1 MTCTYYDIAHIVDY
15 EVTPA
20 LGDFADCYD
29 REAIARE
36 CWEYDE
42 ERQGFVEREGADFWE
57 AAQRFDLV
65 GDAAEKAWRG
75 DGFYS
80 VGYTDG
86 GMPCTSDGPVWVETL
101 DDLRRLL
108 GCAYQC
114 ATGTHAPVV
123 DYVGL
128 EL

>member
-1 MTCTYYDIAHIVDY
+1 MTTYTTIWDVIDY

-42 ERQGFVEREGADFWE
+42 ERRGFTEREGVDFWE
-57 AAQRFDLV
+57 VAARHDLV
-65 GDAAEKAWRG
+65 GDDVAEAWRG
-75 DGFYS
+75 DGFYF
-80 VGYTDG
+80 VGYSDERT
-86 GMPCTSDGPVWVETL
+86 PWTSEGPVWVETR
-101 DDLRRLL
+101 DDLARLI
-108 GCAYQC
+108 GGAYRS
-114 ATGTHAPVV
+114 ATDTHIPVV

>member
-1 MTCTYYDIAHIVDY
+1 MTTYTTIWDVIDY

-42 ERQGFVEREGADFWE
+42 ERRGFTEREGVDFWE
-57 AAQRFDLV
+57 VAARHDLV
-65 GDAAEKAWRG
+65 GHAAAEAWQG

-86 GMPCTSDGPVWVETL
+86 GMPCTSDGPVWVETRDEL
-101 DDLRRLL
+101 AQLI
-108 GCAYQC
+108 GGAYQH
-114 ATGTHAPVV
+114 ATGTHVPVV